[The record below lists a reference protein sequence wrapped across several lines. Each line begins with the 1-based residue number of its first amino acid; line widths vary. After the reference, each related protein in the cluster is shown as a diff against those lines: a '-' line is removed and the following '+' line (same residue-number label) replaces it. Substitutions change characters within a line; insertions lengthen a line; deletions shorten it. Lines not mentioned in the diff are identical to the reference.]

1 MTTTSRGRGDGAGA
15 SPTAASTHK
24 TERVMPAK
32 IQRGVLRCSGYRLLA
47 TDASGNEE
55 RAGDEHS
62 TGKKRHPGRNAPI
75 GKPRTDRP
83 DHPRDTAPRLLDP
96 HHQSVLVSARAVA
109 PAARGR

>member
-32 IQRGVLRCSGYRLLA
+32 IHRGVLRCSGYRLLA

-55 RAGDEHS
+55 RAGDDYS
-62 TGKKRHPGRNAPI
+62 TGKKRHPGPKALI
-75 GKPRTDRP
+75 GKPRPDRP
-83 DHPRDTAPRLLDP
+83 DHARDTAQRLLHP
-96 HHQSVLVSARAVA
+96 QPQAVPVPVG
-109 PAARGR
+109 PAADAG